1 MHMHDKT
8 TNVSQL
14 KDCVDRFTKERKW
27 GKHHTLKNLALSIAI
42 EAAELMEHFQ
52 WDDLQS
58 EDKEGIRNELADV
71 MIYCLHFANV
81 SGIDIACAIEMK
93 LEKLNIKYP
102 AELFSSGKAGSKEF
116 WEIKKAYRAK
126 QETDIV

>member
-1 MHMHDKT
+1 MHDET
-8 TNVSQL
+8 TNISQL
-14 KDCVDRFTKERKW
+14 KDCVDGFTKERKW
-27 GKHHTLKNLALSIAI
+27 GKHHTPKNLALSIAI

-58 EDKEGIRNELADV
+58 EDKEGIQNELADV

-81 SGIDIACAIEMK
+81 SGIDIAHAIEKK
-93 LEKLNIKYP
+93 LEKLEKKYP
-102 AELFSSGKAGSKEF
+102 AELFRSGKAGSKEF

-126 QETDIV
+126 RETDIV